1 MGQHEGE
8 ERRDRGKPGNGSE
21 RMCEMLRH
29 SEQGKPAQTRGRQ
42 AGQPF
47 GSVGACVKAARCC
60 FGSHEP
66 KFRADNPGQVASILK
81 SAARPRKQREGGELP
96 LREACLTVRRPG
108 LGVVLAAIPPWI
120 PTTVGRRRADGC
132 SRFFWL

>member
-66 KFRADNPGQVASILK
+66 KFRADNPGQVASH
-81 SAARPRKQREGGELP
+81 SEVRGQPSEAARGRG
-96 LREACLTVRRPG
+96 
-108 LGVVLAAIPPWI
+108 AASP
-120 PTTVGRRRADGC
+120 
-132 SRFFWL
+132 